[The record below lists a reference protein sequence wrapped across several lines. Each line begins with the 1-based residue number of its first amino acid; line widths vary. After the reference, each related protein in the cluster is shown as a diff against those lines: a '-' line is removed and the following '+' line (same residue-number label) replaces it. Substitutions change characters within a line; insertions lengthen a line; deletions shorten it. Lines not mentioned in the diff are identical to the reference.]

1 MIIRLQRLF
10 SQERNQIRM
19 SAQEKGKKKKK
30 TASTWTAGKIGIVL
44 LCVMFAVIMVV
55 TSLGS
60 GWLLSLNPA
69 SSGDSVVVGVTFYDS
84 LNRPVLTTSSR
95 TFNSSSQAGDLV
107 WICNQFA
114 MRVNGTSQKDLISL
128 PCYNYYYGDAK
139 YALFSPEWNTIAMN
153 LEGMRQGENKKV
165 HLPSLQGFERD
176 MTPEEF
182 NGIGGNYTTVSI
194 GDQILLAFAEN
205 PTISLEENVTPEYV
219 IRTGY
224 VTAKTDAGV
233 RVNYAYPVAEI
244 SLVQA
249 S

>member
-69 SSGDSVVVGVTFYDS
+69 SSGDSVVVGVTFYDG

-95 TFNSSSQAGDLV
+95 TFNSSSQAGNLV
-107 WICNQFA
+107 WICNQFT
-114 MRVNGTSQKDLISL
+114 MRVNEKSQKQLISV
-128 PCYNYYYGDAK
+128 PSYNYYYGEAK
-139 YALFSPEWNTIAMN
+139 YGLFSSELDTIAMN
-153 LEGMRQGENKKV
+153 LDGMKQGESKKV
-165 HLPSLQGFERD
+165 HLPSLQVSNDNMTAEFFES
-176 MTPEEF
+176 
-182 NGIGGNYTTVSI
+182 IGGNFTTVAVNDQMLLALPENPTVSI
-194 GDQILLAFAEN
+194 DK
-205 PTISLEENVTPEYV
+205 NVTPEYV
-219 IRTGY
+219 IRMAY
-224 VTAKTDAGV
+224 VTAKTNDTL
-233 RVNYAYPVAEI
+233 RFDYAYPLAEI